1 MQEGLSVDLEDF
13 LVELNHCFLNRRIE
27 LILAEVI
34 LLIFFKQL
42 VFIVEVCVVV
52 IRVDLVKREDVVI
65 LAEES

>member
-42 VFIVEVCVVV
+42 IFIVEVCVVV

-65 LAEES
+65 LAEER